1 METNGAAFAAVG
13 AGISPACRALP
24 VPGLIHK
31 PNGGSGPTGRFVN
44 CFPTPLFPESDFSNA
59 AAAAAAA
66 AVRLALPCPPPSQS
80 EGSEQK

>member
-24 VPGLIHK
+24 VPGLIHN

-44 CFPTPLFPESDFSNA
+44 WFPTPLFPESDFSSA
-59 AAAAAAA
+59 AAAEAAAM
-66 AVRLALPCPPPSQS
+66 RLALPCPPPSQS